1 MGNYQNN
8 MGGFGDE
15 MSLIFKSLLRMQ
27 NDVSE
32 IKREVNYISE
42 RVDSVEESRSTVQM
56 PSFDEEDF
64 EKKLEE
70 FNLESIEKKMIELAL
85 DKYNGNRRV
94 AAENLGIS
102 PRTLY
107 RKISDYGLE

>member
-1 MGNYQNN
+1 
-8 MGGFGDE
+8 
-15 MSLIFKSLLRMQ
+15 
-27 NDVSE
+27 
-32 IKREVNYISE
+32 
-42 RVDSVEESRSTVQM
+42 
-56 PSFDEEDF
+56 
-64 EKKLEE
+64 
-70 FNLESIEKKMIELAL
+70 L